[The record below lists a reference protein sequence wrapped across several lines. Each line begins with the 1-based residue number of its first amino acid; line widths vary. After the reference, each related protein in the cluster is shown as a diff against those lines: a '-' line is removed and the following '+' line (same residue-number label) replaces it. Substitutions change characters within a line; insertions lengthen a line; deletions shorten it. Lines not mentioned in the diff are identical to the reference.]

1 MATLFNRV
9 KSAGLDRLGFHVT
22 VESVTE
28 PTPGFMLITLVGA
41 ELKSKGWRPGDRVSV
56 RTPDDN
62 LRNYTPFDWDA
73 DAGRARL
80 LVAGRANGP
89 GTRFVGSL
97 GIGDDVQLLGPKKSV
112 NLDFA
117 LAPIIVGDETVLGLC
132 AAWKFANPDRPA
144 TVLLEAADIGACHV
158 AAHSVDVTIER
169 ATRDGAALAD
179 ATVEVLRNKT
189 ASPLILAGRA
199 QSIATVRRTLKNV
212 GLSVRPDCRDK
223 TVVKAYWDENRTG
236 LE

>member
-169 ATRDGAALAD
+169 AKRWPIGSPRLPRQDGGQGVLGREQNRFGMTARILSPHLDFAD
-179 ATVEVLRNKT
+179 
-189 ASPLILAGRA
+189 G
-199 QSIATVRRTLKNV
+199 
-212 GLSVRPDCRDK
+212 GY
-223 TVVKAYWDENRTG
+223 VVY
-236 LE
+236 